1 MPSVVVDTSTLVGAA
16 MKRQSIPRLAFERII
31 ARHTLVA
38 SPAVLREVEEVLMRP
53 KFDRFVPRD
62 IRAGFILLI
71 RHYALTHEPAE
82 HIRACRDPKD
92 DMYLSLAV
100 SAGADCI
107 VSSDD
112 DLLCLSPFRGIPIL
126 TPRAFLDRDMAPG
139 PA

>member
-1 MPSVVVDTSTLVGAA
+1 MPSVVIDTSTLVGAA
-16 MKRQSIPRLAFERII
+16 LKRRSNPRLAFEFAI
-31 ARHTLVA
+31 ARYTLIV
-38 SPAVLREVEEVLMRP
+38 SPAVLREVEEVLTRP
-53 KFDRFVPRD
+53 KFDRFVPLD
-62 IRAGFILLI
+62 IRAEFILLV
-71 RHYALTHEPAE
+71 RHYAIPHDPVEQ
-82 HIRACRDPKD
+82 IRACRDPKD

-126 TPRAFLDRDMAPG
+126 TPRAFLDAAG